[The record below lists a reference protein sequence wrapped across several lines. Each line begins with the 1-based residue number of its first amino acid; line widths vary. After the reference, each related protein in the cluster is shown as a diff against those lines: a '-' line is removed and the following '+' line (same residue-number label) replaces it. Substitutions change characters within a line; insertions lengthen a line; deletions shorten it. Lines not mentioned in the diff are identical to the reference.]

1 MQRGQSSLFFETKIK
16 IPTFAKGEVG
26 IHDFLPNQRFGENR
40 DKNMS
45 KVHPGHEVLSL
56 FGMTPNNQVLNQST
70 DKHSFTVTLVSAF
83 LIILLASLVLAL
95 ATSNFNLSLPSVASA
110 SAIASSESVAYE
122 PSQAVSNLIS
132 QGYLSR

>member
-1 MQRGQSSLFFETKIK
+1 M
-16 IPTFAKGEVG
+16 P
-26 IHDFLPNQRFGENR
+26 
-40 DKNMS
+40 

-56 FGMTPNNQVLNQST
+56 FGMAPNNQALNQST

-95 ATSNFNLSLPSVASA
+95 ATGNFNLSLQSVASA

-132 QGYLSR
+132 QGYLSQ